1 MQLSQKNFFIHLN
14 LKLLFKRLLENRILT
29 SVFST
34 LTDVETTDVNKL
46 NVNISLKKKNDVN
59 IQYTTSTDVV

>member
-1 MQLSQKNFFIHLN
+1 MQSSQKKNFIHLN

-34 LTDVETTDVNKL
+34 LIDVETTDVNKL
-46 NVNISLKKKNDVN
+46 NVNISFKKNDVN